1 MLRPSKRK
9 DASGQWGGRRT
20 ALQLHVLLGGRREE
34 TPGPALTL
42 LLLPA
47 DLGVHQIGGC
57 PGQPRAP
64 QQVPPLDI
72 CGKSAGS
79 AGCGLWT
86 ALAEPRVPVGQAAV
100 FSQVTSAKQTLGCL
114 VIR

>member
-20 ALQLHVLLGGRREE
+20 APQLHVLLGGRWEE

-42 LLLPA
+42 LLLLA
-47 DLGVHQIGGC
+47 DLGIHQIGGC
-57 PGQPRAP
+57 PGQPCAP

-86 ALAEPRVPVGQAAV
+86 ALAEPRAPVGQSAL
-100 FSQVTSAKQTLGCL
+100 FSQVTSAKQILGCL
-114 VIR
+114 VTR

>member
-1 MLRPSKRK
+1 MSVLGLW
-9 DASGQWGGRRT
+9 AGRRT
-20 ALQLHVLLGGRREE
+20 APQLCVLLGGRREE

-47 DLGVHQIGGC
+47 DLGIHQVGGC

-86 ALAEPRVPVGQAAV
+86 TPAKPRALVGQAAL
-100 FSQVTSAKQTLGCL
+100 FSQVTSAKQILGCL
-114 VIR
+114 VTR